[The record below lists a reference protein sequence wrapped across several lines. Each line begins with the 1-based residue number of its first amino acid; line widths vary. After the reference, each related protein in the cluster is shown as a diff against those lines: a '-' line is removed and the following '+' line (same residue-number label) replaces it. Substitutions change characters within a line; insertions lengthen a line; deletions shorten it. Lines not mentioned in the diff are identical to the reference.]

1 LYAQDDL
8 PVQDEPVFESS
19 LGLRVGLSLGPEQM
33 VVGAQTIALNFVQIF
48 RFAPSIDMG
57 FGDDRTVF
65 AANLDVQAELIDNWF
80 YLGAGPTLVVDQPR
94 VETEEDREDELEV
107 GFAVISGL
115 YLPIGSKRKY
125 NLEIRYDLSQDPDFK
140 VMIGYLF

>member
-1 LYAQDDL
+1 
-8 PVQDEPVFESS
+8 
-19 LGLRVGLSLGPEQM
+19 
-33 VVGAQTIALNFVQIF
+33 
-48 RFAPSIDMG
+48 
-57 FGDDRTVF
+57 
-65 AANLDVQAELIDNWF
+65 
-80 YLGAGPTLVVDQPR
+80 VVDQPR